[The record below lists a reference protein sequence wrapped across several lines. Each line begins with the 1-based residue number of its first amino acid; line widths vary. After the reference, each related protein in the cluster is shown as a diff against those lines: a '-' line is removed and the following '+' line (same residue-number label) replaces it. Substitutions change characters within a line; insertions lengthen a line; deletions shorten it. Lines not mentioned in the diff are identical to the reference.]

1 MANYHLNKHQ
11 FHVAPVPPP
20 AAPLSVMPT
29 PLPLVICEKS
39 TAPPT
44 LALPP
49 LGKLSSASGLSG
61 AGAGG
66 KSSSAGAG
74 SRITV
79 SCSGAGV
86 SV

>member
-1 MANYHLNKHQ
+1 M
-11 FHVAPVPPP
+11 PVLG
-20 AAPLSVMPT
+20 PLASVPMPV

-74 SRITV
+74 SRITFSCSGGV
-79 SCSGAGV
+79 VCSGAGV